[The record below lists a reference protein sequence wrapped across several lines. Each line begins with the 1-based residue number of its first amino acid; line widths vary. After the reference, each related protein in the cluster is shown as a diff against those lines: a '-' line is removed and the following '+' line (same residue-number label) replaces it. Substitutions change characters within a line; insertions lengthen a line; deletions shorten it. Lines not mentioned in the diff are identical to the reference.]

1 MRSRGTTVYLE
12 PKALYNAKHAM
23 TPVPED
29 FEVPFGKARVRREG
43 KDLSI
48 ITYGNT
54 VHFSLEAA
62 EVLAKEGI
70 EVEVLDLR
78 SLNPLDYDA
87 IKATV
92 AKTHRALI
100 VHEDKVFAGFGGEL
114 VGVINEHCFEQL
126 DAPVRRVGSTFTP
139 VGFNR
144 ILERATLPDMNR
156 ILEAARALAQY

>member
-1 MRSRGTTVYLE
+1 
-12 PKALYNAKHAM
+12 M

-43 KDLSI
+43 QHLSI

-62 EVLAKEGI
+62 EILAKEGY

-78 SLNPLDYDA
+78 SLNPLDYDS
-87 IKATV
+87 IVAT
-92 AKTHRALI
+92 AKKTHRVLV
-100 VHEDKVFAGFGGEL
+100 VHEDKVFGGFGGEL
-114 VGVINEHCFEQL
+114 VGVINERAFEHL

-156 ILEAARALAQY
+156 ILVAARELIQY

>member
-1 MRSRGTTVYLE
+1 
-12 PKALYNAKHAM
+12 M

-43 KDLSI
+43 QHLSI

-62 EVLAKEGI
+62 EVLAKEGY

-87 IKATV
+87 IVATV
-92 AKTHRALI
+92 KKTHRALV

-114 VGVINEHCFEQL
+114 VGVINERAFEHL

-156 ILEAARALAQY
+156 ILVAARELIQY

>member
-1 MRSRGTTVYLE
+1 
-12 PKALYNAKHAM
+12 M

-29 FEVPFGKARVRREG
+29 FEVPFGKARTRREG
-43 KDLSI
+43 TDLSI

-62 EVLAKEGI
+62 AVLANEGI
-70 EVEVLDLR
+70 EVEVIDLR

-87 IKATV
+87 IVTTV
-92 AKTHRALI
+92 KKTHRVLV
-100 VHEDKVFAGFGGEL
+100 VHEDKVFGGFGGEL
-114 VGVINEHCFEQL
+114 VGVINERAFEYL

-156 ILEAARALAQY
+156 ILSAARDLINY